1 MLLNFSFSKKY
12 SHTELKAKQHRSR
25 SPFLE
30 FPSRLRVPILAVGL
44 VLSSSFLHAQSS
56 SAQVFRHL
64 KISGNSRTKAAVFQR
79 EIGINLGDTVR
90 SADSMAG
97 VFQKRLSGLGLFTHV
112 QVQWHADTLA
122 IAVSERIYTWVMPY
136 FSWAD
141 RNFNTWTKMHS
152 MLDRANYGATL
163 HVNNIAGQNYKAWLS
178 LRVGFNTYFDAG
190 IQSPFLKHNKGWA
203 YGARLQYWQNHEL
216 WYTAVGDK
224 LQFFNTPNNIVQKN
238 QFAELT
244 AMRRLN
250 YYQRV
255 EFGAGAGSTRL
266 DSIVDKVGIQYQY
279 DQPLQH
285 EYFARVEWVHDRR
298 DQRDYP
304 SRGGLFRLGAK
315 AILAGPKVA
324 SDRWLPTAWLRA
336 TKFIPLKTSG
346 SQVLALGMYS
356 QWMPG
361 VAGQPYKYAR
371 QLGYQSDYVRGY
383 EAYVADGSGFVLGKV
398 AWRNALWRDKILH
411 LKGKGVF
418 SSYFKVP
425 FSLWFNIFADAG
437 RVYKPFDAQ
446 LNPISAQWQGG
457 MGIGFDMIVCY
468 TAMARIEYTMN
479 AIGRAAFNVSY
490 KNAF

>member
-1 MLLNFSFSKKY
+1 MKSQQARYHTLYLNVRIQFLVSVVAFFQLFSSN
-12 SHTELKAKQHRSR
+12 T
-25 SPFLE
+25 
-30 FPSRLRVPILAVGL
+30 
-44 VLSSSFLHAQSS
+44 LHAQASD
-56 SAQVFRHL
+56 ARVFQYL
-64 KISGNSRTKAAVFQR
+64 KLIGNARTQAAVFQR
-79 EIGINLGDTVR
+79 EIGINLGDTVL

-97 VFQKRLSGLGLFTHV
+97 VFQKRFSGLGLFTHV

-141 RNFNTWTKMHS
+141 RNFNIWTRTHFPF
-152 MLDRANYGATL
+152 DRVNYGATL
-163 HVNNIAGQNYKAWLS
+163 HINNIAGQNYKAWLS
-178 LRVGFNTYFDAG
+178 LRLGFNTYFDAG
-190 IQSPFLKHNKGWA
+190 IQSPFHKHDAGWA
-203 YGARLQYWQNHEL
+203 FGARILYWQNHEL
-216 WYTAVGDK
+216 WYGAEKDK
-224 LQFFNTPNNIVQKN
+224 LLFLNTDERVVQKN
-238 QFAELT
+238 QMIELT
-244 AMRRLN
+244 ASRRLG
-250 YYQRV
+250 YYQRL
-255 EFGAGAGSTRL
+255 EFGISTASTRL
-266 DSIVDKVGIQYQY
+266 DSVVSVAQLQYQY

-285 EYFARVEWVHDRR
+285 EQTVRMEWVLDRR

-304 SRGGLFRLGAK
+304 SRGGLLRLGAK
-315 AILAGPKVA
+315 AMLVA
-324 SDRWLPTAWLRA
+324 RTFESNRLLPTAWIRA
-336 TKFIPLKTSG
+336 SKFIPLRASG
-346 SQVLALGMYS
+346 SQVLALGMYG
-356 QWMPG
+356 QLMPG
-361 VAGQPYKYAR
+361 VEGQPYKYAR

-383 EAYVADGSGFVLGKV
+383 EAYVADGSGFMLGKV

-418 SSYFKVP
+418 SSYFNVP
-425 FSLWFNIFADAG
+425 ISLWFNIFADAG